1 MMTMEESSGVGACK
15 LIRMLKEDEHPDLTK
30 KEENE
35 LADEEK
41 RELRFFNPVLKT
53 SPGRTPSIPSPSHS
67 ISIKGMYFLSEEVI
81 KTEQGS
87 YFHRDVVTGRGEGGQ
102 YAT

>member
-1 MMTMEESSGVGACK
+1 MDARSVMTMEESSGVGACK

-41 RELRFFNPVLKT
+41 RELRFFNPVHLT
-53 SPGRTPSIPSPSHS
+53 AEDWDDDNFDVTVAN
-67 ISIKGMYFLSEEVI
+67 ISS
-81 KTEQGS
+81 
-87 YFHRDVVTGRGEGGQ
+87 
-102 YAT
+102 